1 MESSIDLGLPV
12 TKDTNPSNNSSQNS
26 IKSTEKPIGRRVS
39 GKPWKYQKTA
49 TRRSQLPKV
58 LRKSWTERMK
68 EKNER
73 IAVKLLENE
82 LKDKVES
89 EKKRLATMSNFNFN
103 GNNNNKNYANNTTM
117 KDNHPSYSNNIST
130 YYTINNNALTDSN
143 DNYNGNFT
151 GAYHHNYRGG
161 KFNDSVSIGIAHP
174 PSPGAPNYQN
184 NILRKNLLKEFPLNK
199 YTVDEVNNYITN
211 IIKCLQTG
219 QYECKI
225 CYKSIIFYQ
234 KTWTCQ
240 LCCTIFHLD
249 CIKNL
254 ASKQIMETYYY
265 GEIFW
270 KCPGCDISSKSFPD
284 SYQCFCGKTR
294 NPLSKKNTTPHGCGK
309 LCGKKC
315 DNNSCSYA
323 CQQIKFNEICPEAAE
338 NSGQIILC
346 NKACGDQNIY
356 NVKKSVAIIIVRDP
370 VIKVIVDRVKKYPIS
385 HLSANAVV

>member
-1 MESSIDLGLPV
+1 GESGND
-12 TKDTNPSNNSSQNS
+12 
-26 IKSTEKPIGRRVS
+26 
-39 GKPWKYQKTA
+39 
-49 TRRSQLPKV
+49 
-58 LRKSWTERMK
+58 
-68 EKNER
+68 
-73 IAVKLLENE
+73 
-82 LKDKVES
+82 
-89 EKKRLATMSNFNFN
+89 
-103 GNNNNKNYANNTTM
+103 NNNN
-117 KDNHPSYSNNIST
+117 D
-130 YYTINNNALTDSN
+130 LESN
-143 DNYNGNFT
+143 DGNDGNTCDRSCSSTTFLQ
-151 GAYHHNYRGG
+151 
-161 KFNDSVSIGIAHP
+161 P

-294 NPLSKKNTTPHGCGK
+294 NPLSKKNTTPHGC
-309 LCGKKC
+309 
-315 DNNSCSYA
+315 
-323 CQQIKFNEICPEAAE
+323 
-338 NSGQIILC
+338 
-346 NKACGDQNIY
+346 ACGDQNIY

-385 HLSANAVV
+385 HLSANAKWNNHNNGYTNNYTNSNSSNSNKSISGGGSNNVIG